1 MEIKL
6 TLTEEEHDTLTKIIS
21 SGFCKHLL
29 RRIVRRPVNDIN
41 EESSVEDFVSF
52 LVKNIA
58 SNELPFLNKKILS
71 RKSL

>member
-21 SGFCKHLL
+21 SGFCRHLL
-29 RRIVRRPVNDIN
+29 KRVVRGPISEIN

-52 LVKNIA
+52 Y
-58 SNELPFLNKKILS
+58 
-71 RKSL
+71 R

>member
-21 SGFCKHLL
+21 SGFCRHLL
-29 RRIVRRPVNDIN
+29 KRVVRGPISEIN

-58 SNELPFLNKKILS
+58 SNDLPFLNKKILS